1 MKAMKKVVQKN
12 VRGRCDG
19 PAETKRFLDKLGMTK
34 ERPRNKMRGGVAM
47 AVENWFFGRAARK
60 IIFEGRWP
68 SEIRAVLRT
77 MMKVREGVAR
87 AEGIWFFAK
96 PCEK

>member
-1 MKAMKKVVQKN
+1 MKT
-12 VRGRCDG
+12 R
-19 PAETKRFLDKLGMTK
+19 E
-34 ERPRNKMRGGVAM
+34 GVAM

-87 AEGIWFFAK
+87 PGGIMCQGTLVLATPAK
-96 PCEK
+96 NE

>member
-1 MKAMKKVVQKN
+1 M
-12 VRGRCDG
+12 
-19 PAETKRFLDKLGMTK
+19 
-34 ERPRNKMRGGVAM
+34 KMREGVAM

-77 MMKVREGVAR
+77 MMKVRGGVAM
-87 AEGIWFFAK
+87 AEGIWFFG
-96 PCEK
+96 PRPEK